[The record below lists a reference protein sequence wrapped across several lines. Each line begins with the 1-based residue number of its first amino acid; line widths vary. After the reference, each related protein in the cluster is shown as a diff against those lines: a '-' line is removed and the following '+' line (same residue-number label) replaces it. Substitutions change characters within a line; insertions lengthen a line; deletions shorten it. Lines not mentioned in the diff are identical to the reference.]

1 MPVFEYHC
9 SHCDVDFEMLVLNAA
24 ASESVSCPTCSED
37 DVVKKFST
45 FATAVSAKD
54 SAATAATPA
63 PVPSSS
69 CGPGCGCHH

>member
-9 SHCDVDFEMLVLNAA
+9 TLCDLDFEMLVMNAA
-24 ASESVSCPTCSED
+24 ASESISCPTCSAD

-54 SAATAATPA
+54 AEATPA
-63 PVPSSS
+63 PVPSAP
-69 CGPGCGCHH
+69 CGPACGCHH